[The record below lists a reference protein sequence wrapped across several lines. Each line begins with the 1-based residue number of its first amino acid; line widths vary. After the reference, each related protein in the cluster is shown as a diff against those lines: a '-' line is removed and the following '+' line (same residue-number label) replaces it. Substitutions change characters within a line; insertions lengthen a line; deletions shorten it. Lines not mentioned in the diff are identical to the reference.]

1 MTHYIIVKFQDTVS
15 IKEELISQINDL
27 FSHATEIPGIHQV
40 HIFSSCIDRTNRHD
54 LMIKMDMDADAL
66 NVWDSSE
73 IHQKWKDD
81 FGKYLAAKTIFDCN
95 EKC

>member
-1 MTHYIIVKFQDTVS
+1 MTHHIIVKFLDTVS
-15 IKEELISQINDL
+15 NKEELINQIKDL

-40 HIFSSCIDRTNRHD
+40 QMFSSCIDRANRYD
-54 LMIKMDMDADAL
+54 LMIKMVLEPETL

-73 IHQKWKDD
+73 IHKKWKAD

-95 EKC
+95 